1 MPELPE
7 VETVVRDLRA
17 CSLAGRSIVSAR
29 VAWNRSVAEPSAP
42 FFCRQIR
49 GLSIR
54 GLRRRGKYAVVEL
67 SGGFFLLVHLRMTG
81 RLRVESGPVSD
92 PHARAILCL
101 DDGRSI
107 VFSDPRKFGRIRLTR
122 NPAQTLDRL
131 GPEPLEI
138 PPADFARRLVARSRS
153 LKPLL
158 LDQSFLAGVGNI
170 YADEALWTARLHP
183 LRKSNSLSPS
193 ESSALLQALRAVLR
207 RGIRNL
213 GTSLGTGK
221 TNFRLPRGETGRNR
235 EHLRA
240 YGRTNLPCPR
250 CGNPIRR
257 VLVAQR
263 STHLC
268 GSCQN
273 EFAGASPRRRIGG
286 TRTYSSSSGKPAS

>member
-17 CSLAGRSIVSAR
+17 CSLAGHAVVSAR
-29 VAWNRSVAEPSAP
+29 VAWNRSVAEPSAAS
-42 FFCRQIR
+42 FCRQIR
-49 GLSIR
+49 GLAVH
-54 GLRRRGKYAVVEL
+54 GLSRRGKYAVFEL
-67 SGGFFLLVHLRMTG
+67 SGGFSLLVHLRMTG
-81 RLRVESGPVSD
+81 RLRVESVPRSD
-92 PHARAILCL
+92 PHARVILLL

-122 NPAQTLDRL
+122 NPARALERL

-138 PPADFARRLVARSRS
+138 SPSDFARRLAARSRS

-170 YADEALWTARLHP
+170 YADEALWAARLHP
-183 LRKSNSLSPS
+183 LRKSNSLSPR
-193 ESSALLQALRAVLR
+193 ESAALLRSLRAVLL

-213 GTSLGTGK
+213 GTSLGSGK

-235 EHLRA
+235 ENLRA
-240 YGRTNLPCPR
+240 YGRTGRPCPR
-250 CGNPIRR
+250 CETPLRR
-257 VLVAQR
+257 VRVAQR

-268 GSCQN
+268 ESCQTN
-273 EFAGASPRRRIGG
+273 SPARSRAGESAAPP
-286 TRTYSSSSGKPAS
+286 YSSSSGKPAS